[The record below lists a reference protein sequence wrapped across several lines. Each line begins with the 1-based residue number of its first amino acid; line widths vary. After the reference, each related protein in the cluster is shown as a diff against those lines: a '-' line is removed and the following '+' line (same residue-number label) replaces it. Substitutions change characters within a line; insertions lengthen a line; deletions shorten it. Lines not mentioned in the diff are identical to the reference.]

1 MEWRGENRLNIVFV
15 SSNRGKSKSKNG
27 RKDAEE
33 IVMVSALKGME
44 GLFSKDK

>member
-1 MEWRGENRLNIVFV
+1 MERRKSFEYCFCKFYQ
-15 SSNRGKSKSKNG
+15 GKSKSKNG